1 MHSCIFLWFDHRFCC
16 IISLVKE
23 GGAIKNTDFNENI
36 YKTIVENL
44 GVEIFVSDGDGNVLF
59 VNPASIEINEL
70 DVDNIIGRNV
80 RDLLEEGYFEES
92 STLRVLTERKTVSV
106 LQTLK
111 NGMQIIATGV
121 PLFDEDGEISMVF
134 TTSQDIE
141 AVHELLDTLNQQE

>member
-1 MHSCIFLWFDHRFCC
+1 M
-16 IISLVKE
+16 
-23 GGAIKNTDFNENI
+23 KNTDFNENI